1 MKLLTPMG
9 FHDEP
14 DRKHGVDKQDV
25 SEYILV
31 TSRYTEVSFRMTP
44 LSRGATLQ
52 GLHPRSRWFGKRPF
66 GHKLEIILVKI
77 CKDATYISSQ
87 P

>member
-1 MKLLTPMG
+1 MKSLAPMG

-14 DRKHGVDKQDV
+14 ETKHGGDKQDV
-25 SEYILV
+25 SEYILI

-52 GLHPRSRWFGKRPF
+52 GLHPRSRRLGKRPF
-66 GHKLEIILVKI
+66 GHKLEIILVEI
-77 CKDATYISSQ
+77 CEDATYISSQ